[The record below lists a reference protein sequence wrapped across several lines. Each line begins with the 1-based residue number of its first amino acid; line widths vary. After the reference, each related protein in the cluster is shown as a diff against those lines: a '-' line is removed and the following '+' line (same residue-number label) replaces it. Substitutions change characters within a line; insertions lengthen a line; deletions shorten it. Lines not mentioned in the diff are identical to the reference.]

1 MNTPDPEIIE
11 TNTCD
16 YIKVDK
22 FFISDVIRLK
32 EEFIK
37 LKENIK
43 AEILKENN
51 ISPTKFDNP
60 KLNNQTK

>member
-1 MNTPDPEIIE
+1 MFRMNTPAPEIIE

-22 FFISDVIRLK
+22 LFVSDVIRLK

-43 AEILKENN
+43 TEILKENN
-51 ISPTKFDNP
+51 IQSTKFDNP
-60 KLNNQTK
+60 I

>member
-22 FFISDVIRLK
+22 FFVSDVIHLSK
-32 EEFIK
+32 EFIK

-51 ISPTKFDNP
+51 INPTKFDN
-60 KLNNQTK
+60 LN

>member
-1 MNTPDPEIIE
+1 MFIMNTPDPEIIE

-22 FFISDVIRLK
+22 LFISDVIRLK

-43 AEILKENN
+43 AEILNENN
-51 ISPTKFDNP
+51 INPTKFDNP
-60 KLNNQTK
+60 N

>member
-22 FFISDVIRLK
+22 LFISDVIRLK

-43 AEILKENN
+43 AEILNENN
-51 ISPTKFDNP
+51 INPTKFDNP
-60 KLNNQTK
+60 N

>member
-22 FFISDVIRLK
+22 LFVSDVISLK

-51 ISPTKFDNP
+51 INPTKFDN
-60 KLNNQTK
+60 LN

>member
-22 FFISDVIRLK
+22 LFVSDVTRLK

-43 AEILKENN
+43 TELLKENN
-51 ISPTKFDNP
+51 INPSKFDNP
-60 KLNNQTK
+60 N